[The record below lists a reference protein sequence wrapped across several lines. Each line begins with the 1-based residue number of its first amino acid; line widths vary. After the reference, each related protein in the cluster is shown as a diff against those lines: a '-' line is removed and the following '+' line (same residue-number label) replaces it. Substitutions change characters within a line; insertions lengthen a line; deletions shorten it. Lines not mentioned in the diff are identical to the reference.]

1 MTHYTFPAFAFGYDQ
16 SHNGRAQQGPC
27 RKLAKPANLAKQVTH
42 YTFPAYAFGYGQSHN
57 TRRAAGPL

>member
-1 MTHYTFPAFAFGYDQ
+1 MGYIP
-16 SHNGRAQQGPC
+16 GRAQQGPC

-42 YTFPAYAFGYGQSHN
+42 STFPAYAFGYDQSHN